1 MPEGPDLKNH
11 VRFSDNPKMD
21 NSGLSVT
28 PTSEMWLGNDKKPTK
43 VSGPEISGGQV
54 REAAIAAGLSYGV
67 NITDMASLQKISKFV
82 AGGASLQGAS
92 HDVAREYAFM
102 KHGRSSES
110 IFPSGY

>member
-43 VSGPEISGGQV
+43 VSGPEISGGQI
-54 REAAIAAGLSYGV
+54 REAAIAAGLEHGV
-67 NITDMASLQKISKFV
+67 TITDMASLKKISGLV
-82 AGGASLQGAS
+82 AGGSSVSGAA

-102 KHGRSSES
+102 ERGRSSDS
-110 IFPSGY
+110 IFPRGY